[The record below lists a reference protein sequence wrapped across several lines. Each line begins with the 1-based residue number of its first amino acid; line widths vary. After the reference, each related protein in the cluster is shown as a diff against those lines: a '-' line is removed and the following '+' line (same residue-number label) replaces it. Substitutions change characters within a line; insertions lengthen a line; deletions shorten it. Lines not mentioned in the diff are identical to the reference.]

1 MSFTLFCTASS
12 IGAALVVAIAQW
24 LGKPTWGRSILSVI
38 AMLYAALTWYCG
50 RVFSYTLIDS
60 PFWFMAYV
68 PILFSLGPFLYIYFC
83 HIGLNR
89 PIQNKKNI
97 KHIIPII
104 LGIVIYTPFLSL
116 SMSAKKN
123 KILELYTSV
132 PFWPYGLL
140 SLICG
145 IVILGY
151 LLGIISK
158 QPNLFR
164 LDTPVKNKL
173 FKGFSVFQIGLI
185 ATLMLSLLSSTTLV
199 WALEWG
205 TSLFGLIFIFIV
217 AIQLRHPEW
226 VAAWVGEV
234 AAQYESRDYLAGL
247 EIPEAIAKINST
259 AAEIYSDPELS
270 LQKFAEETGLNKYQI
285 SQLLNQHLNLKFNQ
299 FLAEY
304 RIPAAEEQLRTLAWK
319 TTLAIAMDVGYN
331 SYATFCA
338 HFKAKTGMS
347 PQAYRKKYGE
357 STQTNPS
364 L

>member
-12 IGAALVVAIAQW
+12 IGAALVIAIAQW
-24 LGKPTWGRSILSVI
+24 LGKPTWGRSLLSVI
-38 AMLYAALTWYCG
+38 AILYAALTWYCG
-50 RVFSYTLIDS
+50 RVFSYTLIES
-60 PFWFMAYV
+60 PFWLMAYV
-68 PILFSLGPFLYIYFC
+68 PILFSLGPLLYIYFC

-89 PIQNKKNI
+89 PVQDKKNV
-97 KHIIPII
+97 KHLLPIL
-104 LGIVIYTPFLSL
+104 LGITAYIPFIALSIPT
-116 SMSAKKN
+116 KKAT
-123 KILELYTSV
+123 ILALYTTV

-140 SLICG
+140 SLSCG

-151 LLGIISK
+151 LLAIIAK

-164 LDTPVKNKL
+164 LDTPVKNRL

-185 ATLMLSLLSSTTLV
+185 ATLMLSLLSSTTLI

-205 TSLFGLIFIFIV
+205 TALFGLLFIVIV

-234 AAQYESRDYLAGL
+234 AAQYESRDYLAGV
-247 EIPEAIAKINST
+247 EISAAITKMKDT
-259 AAEIYSDPELS
+259 AAVIYTDTDLS
-270 LQKFAEETGLNKYQI
+270 LQKFSEETGLSKYQL
-285 SQLLNQHLNLKFNQ
+285 SQLFNQHMGLKFNQ

-331 SYATFCA
+331 SYATFCS
-338 HFKAKTGMS
+338 HFKTKTGMS
-347 PQAYRKKYGE
+347 PQVYRKKHL
-357 STQTNPS
+357 P
-364 L
+364 